1 MRGRAHFFYIGVERT
16 AVPPGGFA
24 LPRLAFGGIEVS
36 ALFRNLVIVAIVCLT
51 ASAAVTALA
60 PASHAAEPILTAQA
74 SPLAPKLLGET
85 PANGTLVN
93 TTTPVITV
101 AYYNVTVPIVAV
113 EFLLDGMNL
122 SSAGTFNQTF
132 FVLPLGLGLRNGP
145 HLAEVTVA
153 NAHGDTNS
161 TEWSFTVDTTPP
173 ILLVTAPAYPAVPT
187 SAVLVQGT
195 ALLASPYFAGAAPIT
210 VTATVMPS
218 GFRNATTA
226 AADGSFSVGV
236 HLSEGGNVIFVNAT
250 DRLGNLA
257 VDIVKILSDTVKPP
271 IIIKTPT
278 SLVSPTSTVWVSGTT
293 GPGDYVFVNGYSVAV
308 NPLDGSWGVNV
319 TLPDGLNIVTVVA
332 ADQVGNVNYTGF
344 GILVDSDAPRV
355 VLTSP
360 TASLTNDNRVAV
372 AGTVADTALVEL
384 LVNANPVT
392 VQANGSFSTTLTL
405 PDGTNPIVVV
415 AIDAAQ
421 HVTTVRTE
429 IRVDTTAPVVTL
441 AFPPDGLET
450 NTSTVVVRGTV
461 KDDDG
466 TTVLVNG
473 QMIRPNATGAWRTT
487 VALLPGGNTIT
498 VSAVDSA
505 GNVAAPT
512 VLHVEYF
519 SPVPNLQ
526 NGTAANAQDIDAL
539 GAWVRFSLVG
549 IVILVVA
556 ITLLLYSRMSRR
568 IREDRR
574 VLAELVRRSR
584 GKP

>member
-1 MRGRAHFFYIGVERT
+1 MDRT
-16 AVPPGGFA
+16 AAPPRSLA
-24 LPRLAFGGIEVS
+24 LLEPAFGGIELTS
-36 ALFRNLVIVAIVCLT
+36 WSRNLVLVAIVCLII
-51 ASAAVTALA
+51 SAAVPALA
-60 PASHAAEPILTAQA
+60 PPSRASAPTLAAQA
-74 SPLAPKLLGET
+74 SPLAPVLLGET
-85 PANGTLVN
+85 PANGTLIN

-101 AYYNVTVPIVAV
+101 AYYNVTIRIAAV
-113 EFLLDGMNL
+113 EFFLDGMNL
-122 SSAGTFNQTF
+122 SSAGTFNQTL
-132 FVLPLGLGLRNGP
+132 FVLPLGLELRNGP

-153 NAHGDTNS
+153 NVLGDTNS
-161 TEWSFTVDTTPP
+161 TEWGFTVDTTPP
-173 ILLVTAPAYPAVPT
+173 ILLVTAPASPAVPT
-187 SAVLVQGT
+187 STVRVQGT

-210 VTATVMPS
+210 VTATVLPS
-218 GFRNATTA
+218 GYRNATTA
-226 AADGSFSVGV
+226 AADGPFSVGV
-236 HLSEGGNVIFVNAT
+236 RLSEGGNVIFVNAT

-257 VDIVKILSDTVKPP
+257 VDIVKVLSDTVKPP
-271 IIIKTPT
+271 ITIKTPT

-293 GPGDYVFVNGYSVAV
+293 GPGDYVFVNGYSVVV

-360 TASLTNDNRVAV
+360 TVSLTNDNRVVV

-392 VQANGSFSTTLTL
+392 VQANGSFSTSITL
-405 PDGTNPIVVV
+405 PDGADPIVVV

-429 IRVDTTAPVVTL
+429 IRVDTTAPVVTV

-450 NTSTVVVRGTV
+450 NTSTVVLRGTV

-466 TTVLVNG
+466 AIVLVNG
-473 QMIRPNATGAWRTT
+473 QMIRPDATGAWRTT
-487 VALLPGGNTIT
+487 VALLPGGNTIL
-498 VSAVDSA
+498 VSAVDPA
-505 GNVAAPT
+505 GNVAAPID
-512 VLHVEYF
+512 LHVDYF
-519 SPVPNLQ
+519 SPVANLQ
-526 NGTAANAQDIDAL
+526 NGTATNAQDIDAL
-539 GAWVRFSLVG
+539 GALVRFSLVG

-556 ITLLLYSRMSRR
+556 VTLLLYSRTSRR

-574 VLAELVRRSR
+574 VLAELVRRSG